1 MNTSQTL
8 RGMKND
14 EIAKQ
19 SLRFFKTN
27 KGEYG
32 YGDKFLGISVPVI
45 RKNIKKFKDI
55 SIKDNLWLLK
65 SEFHEERL
73 FALLMFVYKFS
84 TNKNL
89 QEEIYKIYLEN
100 TKYINNW
107 DLVDSSAYKIVG
119 CFLFDKNRD
128 ILYKLAN
135 STNLWERR
143 ISIVSTFYMI
153 KRNDFEDTLKIS
165 KILLNDNEDLIHKA
179 VGWMLREVGKRNLD
193 IEKQFLDKYHTQMP
207 RVMVRYAI
215 ERFEQNLRKQFL
227 IKKGD

>member
-1 MNTSQTL
+1 MNVSQTL

-32 YGDKFLGISVPVI
+32 YGDKFLGIQVPI
-45 RKNIKKFKDI
+45 LRENIKKFKDI
-55 SIKDNLWLLK
+55 SIEDNLWLLK

-179 VGWMLREVGKRNLD
+179 VGWMLREVGKRDLN

>member
-1 MNTSQTL
+1 MNISQTL

-32 YGDKFLGISVPVI
+32 YGDKFLGIPVPII
-45 RKNIKKFKDI
+45 RKNIKKFKNI
-55 SIKDNLWLLK
+55 SIEDNLQLLK

-179 VGWMLREVGKRNLD
+179 VGWMLREVGKRDLD